1 MNNRVALQQYQ
12 NVNLESD
19 IEGANSHRLVQLLLA
34 GALSRIAA
42 AKGQYARGETAA
54 FGESLGKS
62 IGIITGLQAALDM
75 EKGGDIARNLDSLYD
90 YMVRTLLKV
99 HSQKSVEPL
108 SEVAALLTEIK
119 SAWDAIDYEN
129 LADLA

>member
-12 NVNLESD
+12 RVNLESD
-19 IEGANSHRLVQLLLA
+19 IEGANSHRLVQLLLS

-42 AKGQYARGETAA
+42 AKGQYVRGETAA

-62 IGIITGLQAALDM
+62 IGIISGLQAALDM
-75 EKGGDIARNLDSLYD
+75 EKGGEISQNLDSLYD
-90 YMVRTLLKV
+90 YMIRTLLKV
-99 HSQKSVEPL
+99 HSQKSTEPL

-119 SAWDAIDYEN
+119 SAWDAIDYE
-129 LADLA
+129 LLTDLA

>member
-12 NVNLESD
+12 RVNLESD
-19 IEGANSHRLVQLLLA
+19 IEGANSHRLVQLLLS

-42 AKGQYARGETAA
+42 AKGQYVRGETAA

-62 IGIITGLQAALDM
+62 IGIISGLQAALDM
-75 EKGGDIARNLDSLYD
+75 EKGGEISRNLDSLYD
-90 YMVRTLLKV
+90 YMIRTLLKV
-99 HSQKSVEPL
+99 HSQKSTEPL

-119 SAWDAIDYEN
+119 SAWDAIDYE
-129 LADLA
+129 LLTDLA